1 MGRAG
6 RDKQFF
12 SINQWMFILLLL
24 LLCLLCT
31 GCSVKEQQEAAK
43 ERPEVYIV
51 YDSSRT
57 TNDWDYLYGAID
69 ETGRMVLP
77 LERRNVEVI
86 YDREKGQQLWL
97 QTITVTVDDPSLT
110 AEELYEEENYKHIHY
125 QYQLYDLDGTFLQDL
140 GQRLVVAVYG
150 DYVLYNDGRLESRK
164 TGEVLLEDVGYMM
177 QNGDFYILYDYLDNS
192 CRIADGTMRVLRKY
206 ENCRTLGN
214 GWIVFRQD
222 EKEGVCAA
230 DGTEVVPCSYD
241 EILWCNAAGVDLCI
255 AQKNGQFFVISLEDG
270 AVRYVSA
277 VQDGAQ
283 EMEIVYA
290 DDDVMLMDFSKYQQG
305 EWQQAMQMYDYA
317 GQPLSARYKNI
328 YREYGDD
335 TGCYFIAATTL
346 REPVLLNKEGQVVFE
361 GAPDTWLQIAGNG
374 RLIYS
379 DWKDNKAQLL
389 DLEGNV
395 YGSRDYESMYSPYVY
410 NDSLGTEDEPPLVIG
425 HYRFG
430 GSELCDLLDLNG
442 GILIEKAKNIT
453 VLSEEHFW
461 VEKGFSQGL
470 MDTQGNWLFQQS
482 LFDSAVDE

>member
-6 RDKQFF
+6 REKQFF
-12 SINQWMFILLLL
+12 SINQWLFILLLL
-24 LLCLLCT
+24 LLCLFCT
-31 GCSVKEQQEAAK
+31 GCNAKEQQRSAQK
-43 ERPEVYIV
+43 QPEVYIV

-77 LERRNVEVI
+77 MERRNVEVV

-97 QTITVTVDDPSLT
+97 RTITVTVDDPSLT
-110 AEELYEEENYKHIHY
+110 AEELYDEDNYKHIHY

-140 GQRLVVAVYG
+140 GQRLVVAVHG

-177 QNGDFYILYDYLDNS
+177 QNGDFYILQNQQGDGY
-192 CRIADGTMRVLRKY
+192 RIADGSLKILREY
-206 ENCRTLGN
+206 TDC
-214 GWIVFRQD
+214 WIYGEQWLVVEQD
-222 EKEGVCAA
+222 GKMGVYGL
-230 DGTEVVPCSYD
+230 DGTERIPCDYD
-241 EILWCNAAGVDLCI
+241 KVRGCNAPGVDLCI
-255 AQKNGQFFVISLEDG
+255 AQKGEQFFVISLEDG
-270 AVRYVSA
+270 AVRYASA
-277 VQDGAQ
+277 AQDGVQ

-290 DDDVMLMDFSKYQQG
+290 DDDVMLMDFSRYEQG
-305 EWQQAMQMYDYA
+305 EWQQAMQMYNYEGEA
-317 GQPLSARYKNI
+317 VSERYETI
-328 YREYGDD
+328 YREYTD
-335 TGCYFIAATTL
+335 TDCYFIARDLSRTPL
-346 REPVLLNKEGQVVFE
+346 LLNRQGEVVFE

-389 DLEGNV
+389 DLEGNK
-395 YGSRDYESMYSPYVY
+395 YGSRDYESINSVY
-410 NDSLGTEDEPPLVIG
+410 LYNGSLETEQKPSLLLG
-425 HYRFG
+425 RYRYG

-442 GILIEKAKNIT
+442 NILIEKAKNIA
-453 VLSEEHFW
+453 VLSEDRFW

-470 MDTQGNWLFQQS
+470 MDDQGNWLFQQS

>member
-6 RDKQFF
+6 REKQFF
-12 SINQWMFILLLL
+12 SINQWLFILLLL
-24 LLCLLCT
+24 LLCLFCT
-31 GCSVKEQQEAAK
+31 GCNAKEQQRSAQK
-43 ERPEVYIV
+43 QPEVYIV

-77 LERRNVEVI
+77 MERRNVEVV

-97 QTITVTVDDPSLT
+97 RTITVTVDDPSLT
-110 AEELYEEENYKHIHY
+110 AEELYDEDNYKHIHY

-177 QNGDFYILYDYLDNS
+177 QNGDFYILQNQQGDGY
-192 CRIADGTMRVLRKY
+192 RIADGSLKILREY
-206 ENCRTLGN
+206 TDC
-214 GWIVFRQD
+214 WIYGEQWLVVEQD
-222 EKEGVCAA
+222 GKMGVYGL
-230 DGTEVVPCSYD
+230 DGTERIPCDYD
-241 EILWCNAAGVDLCI
+241 KVRGCNAPGVDLCI
-255 AQKNGQFFVISLEDG
+255 AQKGEQFFVISLEDG
-270 AVRYVSA
+270 AVRYASA
-277 VQDGAQ
+277 AQDGVQ

-290 DDDVMLMDFSKYQQG
+290 DDDVMLMDFSRYEQG
-305 EWQQAMQMYDYA
+305 EWQQAMQMYNYEGEA
-317 GQPLSARYKNI
+317 VSERYETI
-328 YREYGDD
+328 HREYTD
-335 TGCYFIAATTL
+335 TDCYFIARDLSRTPL
-346 REPVLLNKEGQVVFE
+346 LLNRQGEVVFE

-389 DLEGNV
+389 DLEGNK
-395 YGSRDYESMYSPYVY
+395 YGSRDYESINSVY
-410 NDSLGTEDEPPLVIG
+410 LYNGSLETEQKPSLLLG
-425 HYRFG
+425 RYRYG

-442 GILIEKAKNIT
+442 NILIEKAKNIA
-453 VLSEEHFW
+453 VLSEDRFW

-470 MDTQGNWLFQQS
+470 MDDQGNWLFQQS

>member
-69 ETGRMVLP
+69 EAGRMVLP
-77 LERRNVEVI
+77 LERRNVEVV

-270 AVRYVSA
+270 AMWYVSA

-317 GQPLSARYKNI
+317 GQPLSARYENI

-335 TGCYFIAATTL
+335 TGCYFMAATTL

-395 YGSRDYESMYSPYVY
+395 YGSHDYESINSPYVY

-425 HYRFG
+425 HYRYG

>member
-24 LLCLLCT
+24 LLCLLCR

-97 QTITVTVDDPSLT
+97 RTITVTVDDPSLT

-270 AVRYVSA
+270 AMRYVSA

-317 GQPLSARYKNI
+317 GQPLSARYENI

-335 TGCYFIAATTL
+335 TGCYFMAATTL

-425 HYRFG
+425 HYRYG

>member
-6 RDKQFF
+6 REKQFF
-12 SINQWMFILLLL
+12 SINQWLFILLLL
-24 LLCLLCT
+24 LLCLFCT
-31 GCSVKEQQEAAK
+31 GCNAKEQQRSAQK
-43 ERPEVYIV
+43 QPEVYIV

-77 LERRNVEVI
+77 MERRNVEVV

-97 QTITVTVDDPSLT
+97 RTITVTVDDPSLT
-110 AEELYEEENYKHIHY
+110 AEELYDEDNYKHIHY

-140 GQRLVVAVYG
+140 GQRFVVAVYG

-177 QNGDFYILYDYLDNS
+177 QNGDFYILQNQQGDGY
-192 CRIADGTMRVLRKY
+192 RIADGSLKILREY
-206 ENCRTLGN
+206 TDC
-214 GWIVFRQD
+214 WIYGEQWLVVEQD
-222 EKEGVCAA
+222 GKMGVYGL
-230 DGTEVVPCSYD
+230 DGTERIPCDYD
-241 EILWCNAAGVDLCI
+241 KVRGCNAPGVDLCI
-255 AQKNGQFFVISLEDG
+255 AQKGEQFFVISLEDG
-270 AVRYVSA
+270 AVRYASA
-277 VQDGAQ
+277 AQDGVQ

-290 DDDVMLMDFSKYQQG
+290 DDDVMLMDFSRYEQG
-305 EWQQAMQMYDYA
+305 EWQQAMQMYNYEGEA
-317 GQPLSARYKNI
+317 VSERYETI
-328 YREYGDD
+328 YREYTD
-335 TGCYFIAATTL
+335 TDCYFIARDLSRTPL
-346 REPVLLNKEGQVVFE
+346 LLNRQGEVVFE

-389 DLEGNV
+389 DLEGNK
-395 YGSRDYESMYSPYVY
+395 YGSRDYESINSVY
-410 NDSLGTEDEPPLVIG
+410 LYNGSLETEQKPSLLLG
-425 HYRFG
+425 RYRYG

-442 GILIEKAKNIT
+442 NILIEKAKNIA
-453 VLSEEHFW
+453 VLSEDRFW

-470 MDTQGNWLFQQS
+470 MDDQGNWLFQQS

>member
-6 RDKQFF
+6 REKQFF
-12 SINQWMFILLLL
+12 SINQWLFILLLL
-24 LLCLLCT
+24 LLCLFCT
-31 GCSVKEQQEAAK
+31 GCNAKEQQRSAQK
-43 ERPEVYIV
+43 QPEVYIV

-77 LERRNVEVI
+77 MERRNVEVV

-97 QTITVTVDDPSLT
+97 RTITVTVDDPSLT
-110 AEELYEEENYKHIHY
+110 AEELYDEDNYKHIHY

-177 QNGDFYILYDYLDNS
+177 QNGDFYILQNQQGDGY
-192 CRIADGTMRVLRKY
+192 RIADGSLKILREY
-206 ENCRTLGN
+206 TDC
-214 GWIVFRQD
+214 WIYGEQWLVVEQD
-222 EKEGVCAA
+222 GKMGVYGL
-230 DGTEVVPCSYD
+230 DGTERIPCDYD
-241 EILWCNAAGVDLCI
+241 KVRGCNAPGVDLCI
-255 AQKNGQFFVISLEDG
+255 AQKGEQFFVISLEDG
-270 AVRYVSA
+270 AVRYASA
-277 VQDGAQ
+277 AQDGVQ

-290 DDDVMLMDFSKYQQG
+290 DDDVMLMDFSRYEQG
-305 EWQQAMQMYDYA
+305 EWQQAMQMYNYEGEA
-317 GQPLSARYKNI
+317 VSERYETI
-328 YREYGDD
+328 YREYTD
-335 TGCYFIAATTL
+335 TDCYFIARDLSRTPL
-346 REPVLLNKEGQVVFE
+346 LLNRQGEVVFE

-389 DLEGNV
+389 DLEGNK
-395 YGSRDYESMYSPYVY
+395 YGSRDYESINSVY
-410 NDSLGTEDEPPLVIG
+410 LYNGSLETEQKPSLLLG
-425 HYRFG
+425 RYRYG

-442 GILIEKAKNIT
+442 NILIEKAKNIA
-453 VLSEEHFW
+453 VMSEDRFW
-461 VEKGFSQGL
+461 VDKGFSQGL
-470 MDTQGNWLFQQS
+470 MDDQGNWLFQQS

>member
-6 RDKQFF
+6 REKQFF
-12 SINQWMFILLLL
+12 SINQWLFILLLL
-24 LLCLLCT
+24 LLCLFCT
-31 GCSVKEQQEAAK
+31 GCNAKEQQRSAQK
-43 ERPEVYIV
+43 QPEVYIV

-77 LERRNVEVI
+77 MERRNVEVV

-97 QTITVTVDDPSLT
+97 RTITVTVDDPSLT
-110 AEELYEEENYKHIHY
+110 AEELYDEDNYKHIHY

-177 QNGDFYILYDYLDNS
+177 QNGDFYILQNQQGDGY
-192 CRIADGTMRVLRKY
+192 RIADGSLKILREY
-206 ENCRTLGN
+206 TDC
-214 GWIVFRQD
+214 WIYGEQWLVVEQD
-222 EKEGVCAA
+222 GKMGVYGL
-230 DGTEVVPCSYD
+230 DGTERIPCDYD
-241 EILWCNAAGVDLCI
+241 KVRGCNAPGVDLCI
-255 AQKNGQFFVISLEDG
+255 AQKGEQFFVISLEDG
-270 AVRYVSA
+270 AVRYASA
-277 VQDGAQ
+277 AQDGVQ

-290 DDDVMLMDFSKYQQG
+290 DDDVMLMDFSRYEQG
-305 EWQQAMQMYDYA
+305 EWQQAMQMYNYEGEA
-317 GQPLSARYKNI
+317 VSERYETI
-328 YREYGDD
+328 YREYTD
-335 TGCYFIAATTL
+335 TDCYFIARDLSRTPL
-346 REPVLLNKEGQVVFE
+346 LLNRQGEVVFE

-389 DLEGNV
+389 DLEGNK
-395 YGSRDYESMYSPYVY
+395 YGSRDYESINSVY
-410 NDSLGTEDEPPLVIG
+410 LYNGSLETEQKPSLLLG
-425 HYRFG
+425 RYRYG

-442 GILIEKAKNIT
+442 NILIEKAKNIA
-453 VLSEEHFW
+453 VMSEDRFW

-470 MDTQGNWLFQQS
+470 MDDQGNWLFQQS

>member
-1 MGRAG
+1 M
-6 RDKQFF
+6 
-12 SINQWMFILLLL
+12 
-24 LLCLLCT
+24 
-31 GCSVKEQQEAAK
+31 
-43 ERPEVYIV
+43 
-51 YDSSRT
+51 
-57 TNDWDYLYGAID
+57 
-69 ETGRMVLP
+69 
-77 LERRNVEVI
+77 
-86 YDREKGQQLWL
+86 
-97 QTITVTVDDPSLT
+97 
-110 AEELYEEENYKHIHY
+110 
-125 QYQLYDLDGTFLQDL
+125 
-140 GQRLVVAVYG
+140 
-150 DYVLYNDGRLESRK
+150 
-164 TGEVLLEDVGYMM
+164 
-177 QNGDFYILYDYLDNS
+177 
-192 CRIADGTMRVLRKY
+192 
-206 ENCRTLGN
+206 
-214 GWIVFRQD
+214 
-222 EKEGVCAA
+222 
-230 DGTEVVPCSYD
+230 
-241 EILWCNAAGVDLCI
+241 
-255 AQKNGQFFVISLEDG
+255 
-270 AVRYVSA
+270 RYVSA

-317 GQPLSARYKNI
+317 GQPLSARYENI

-335 TGCYFIAATTL
+335 TGCYFMAATTL

-425 HYRFG
+425 HYRYG

>member
-97 QTITVTVDDPSLT
+97 RTITVTVDDPSLT

-270 AVRYVSA
+270 AMRYVSA

-317 GQPLSARYKNI
+317 GQPLSARYENI

-335 TGCYFIAATTL
+335 TGCYFMAATTL

-425 HYRFG
+425 HYRYG

-470 MDTQGNWLFQQS
+470 MDIQGNWLFQQS

>member
-69 ETGRMVLP
+69 EAGRMVLP
-77 LERRNVEVI
+77 LERRNVEVV

-270 AVRYVSA
+270 AMRYVSA

-317 GQPLSARYKNI
+317 GQPLSARYENI

-335 TGCYFIAATTL
+335 TGCYFMAATTL

-395 YGSRDYESMYSPYVY
+395 YGSHDYESINSPYVY

-425 HYRFG
+425 HYRYG

>member
-6 RDKQFF
+6 REKQFF
-12 SINQWMFILLLL
+12 SINQWLFILLLL
-24 LLCLLCT
+24 LLCLFCT
-31 GCSVKEQQEAAK
+31 GCNAKEQQRSAQK
-43 ERPEVYIV
+43 QPEVYIV

-77 LERRNVEVI
+77 MERRNVEVV

-97 QTITVTVDDPSLT
+97 RTITVTVDDPSLT
-110 AEELYEEENYKHIHY
+110 AEELYDEDNYKHIHY

-177 QNGDFYILYDYLDNS
+177 QNGDFYILQNQQGDGY
-192 CRIADGTMRVLRKY
+192 RIADGSLKILREY
-206 ENCRTLGN
+206 TDC
-214 GWIVFRQD
+214 WIYGEQWLVVEQD
-222 EKEGVCAA
+222 GKMGVYGL
-230 DGTEVVPCSYD
+230 DGTERIPCDYD
-241 EILWCNAAGVDLCI
+241 KIRGCNAPGVDLCI
-255 AQKNGQFFVISLEDG
+255 AQKGEQFFVISLEDG
-270 AVRYVSA
+270 AVRYASA
-277 VQDGAQ
+277 AQDGVQ

-290 DDDVMLMDFSKYQQG
+290 DDDVMLMDFSRYEQG
-305 EWQQAMQMYDYA
+305 EWQQAMQMYNYEGEA
-317 GQPLSARYKNI
+317 VSERYETI
-328 YREYGDD
+328 YREYTD
-335 TGCYFIAATTL
+335 TDCYFIARDLSRTPL
-346 REPVLLNKEGQVVFE
+346 LLNRQGEVVFE

-389 DLEGNV
+389 DLEGNK
-395 YGSRDYESMYSPYVY
+395 YGSRDYESINSVY
-410 NDSLGTEDEPPLVIG
+410 LYNGSLETEQKPSLLLG
-425 HYRFG
+425 RYRYG

-442 GILIEKAKNIT
+442 NILIEKAKNIA
-453 VLSEEHFW
+453 VMSEDRFW

-470 MDTQGNWLFQQS
+470 MDDQGNWLFQQS

>member
-69 ETGRMVLP
+69 EAGRMVLP
-77 LERRNVEVI
+77 LERRNVEVV

-192 CRIADGTMRVLRKY
+192 CRIVDGTMRVLRKY

-270 AVRYVSA
+270 AMWYVSA

-317 GQPLSARYKNI
+317 GQPLSARYENI

-335 TGCYFIAATTL
+335 TGCYFMAATTL

-395 YGSRDYESMYSPYVY
+395 YGSHDYESINSPYVY

-425 HYRFG
+425 HYRYG

>member
-97 QTITVTVDDPSLT
+97 RTITVTVDDPSLT

-270 AVRYVSA
+270 AMRYVSA
-277 VQDGAQ
+277 VQGGAQ

-317 GQPLSARYKNI
+317 GQPLSARYENI

-335 TGCYFIAATTL
+335 TGCYFMAATTL

-425 HYRFG
+425 HYRYG

>member
-77 LERRNVEVI
+77 LERRNVEVV

-177 QNGDFYILYDYLDNS
+177 QNGDFYILQNQQGDGY
-192 CRIADGTMRVLRKY
+192 RIADGSLKILREY
-206 ENCRTLGN
+206 TDC
-214 GWIVFRQD
+214 WIYGEQWLVVEQD
-222 EKEGVCAA
+222 GKMGVYGL
-230 DGTEVVPCSYD
+230 DGTERIPCDYD
-241 EILWCNAAGVDLCI
+241 KVRGCNAPGVDLCI
-255 AQKNGQFFVISLEDG
+255 AQKGEQFFVISLEDG
-270 AVRYVSA
+270 AVRYASA
-277 VQDGAQ
+277 AQDGVQ

-290 DDDVMLMDFSKYQQG
+290 DDDVMLMDFSRYEQG
-305 EWQQAMQMYDYA
+305 EWQQAMQMYNYEGEA
-317 GQPLSARYKNI
+317 VSERYETI
-328 YREYGDD
+328 YREYTD
-335 TGCYFIAATTL
+335 TDCYFIARDLSRTPL
-346 REPVLLNKEGQVVFE
+346 LLNRQGEVVFE

-389 DLEGNV
+389 DLEGNK
-395 YGSRDYESMYSPYVY
+395 YGSRDYESINSVY
-410 NDSLGTEDEPPLVIG
+410 LYNGSLETEQKPSLLLG
-425 HYRFG
+425 RYRYG

-442 GILIEKAKNIT
+442 NILIEKAKNIA
-453 VLSEEHFW
+453 VMSEDRFW

-470 MDTQGNWLFQQS
+470 MDDQGNWLFQQS

>member
-6 RDKQFF
+6 REKQFF
-12 SINQWMFILLLL
+12 SINQWLFILLLL
-24 LLCLLCT
+24 LLCLFCT
-31 GCSVKEQQEAAK
+31 GCNAKEQQRSAQK
-43 ERPEVYIV
+43 QPEVYIV

-77 LERRNVEVI
+77 MERRNVEVV

-97 QTITVTVDDPSLT
+97 RTITVTVDDPSLT
-110 AEELYEEENYKHIHY
+110 AEELYDEDNYKHIHY

-177 QNGDFYILYDYLDNS
+177 QNGDFYILQNQQGDGY
-192 CRIADGTMRVLRKY
+192 RIADGSLKILREY
-206 ENCRTLGN
+206 TDC
-214 GWIVFRQD
+214 WIYGEQWLVVEQD
-222 EKEGVCAA
+222 GKMGVYGL
-230 DGTEVVPCSYD
+230 DGTERIPCDYD
-241 EILWCNAAGVDLCI
+241 KVRGCNAPGVDLCI
-255 AQKNGQFFVISLEDG
+255 AQKGEQFFVISLEDG
-270 AVRYVSA
+270 AVRYASA
-277 VQDGAQ
+277 AQDGVQ

-290 DDDVMLMDFSKYQQG
+290 DDDVMLMDFSRYEQG
-305 EWQQAMQMYDYA
+305 EWQQAMQMYNYEGEA
-317 GQPLSARYKNI
+317 VSERYETI
-328 YREYGDD
+328 YREYTD
-335 TGCYFIAATTL
+335 TDCYFIARDLSRTPL
-346 REPVLLNKEGQVVFE
+346 LLNRQGEVVFE
-361 GAPDTWLQIAGNG
+361 GAPDPWLQIAGNG

-389 DLEGNV
+389 DLEGNK
-395 YGSRDYESMYSPYVY
+395 YGSRDYESINSVY
-410 NDSLGTEDEPPLVIG
+410 LYNGSLETEQKPSLLLG
-425 HYRFG
+425 RYRYG

-442 GILIEKAKNIT
+442 NILIEKAKNIA
-453 VLSEEHFW
+453 VLSEDRFW

-470 MDTQGNWLFQQS
+470 MDDQGNWLFQQS

>member
-6 RDKQFF
+6 REKQFF
-12 SINQWMFILLLL
+12 SINQWLFILLLL
-24 LLCLLCT
+24 LLCLFCT
-31 GCSVKEQQEAAK
+31 GCNAKEQQRSAQK
-43 ERPEVYIV
+43 QPEVYIV

-77 LERRNVEVI
+77 MERRNVEVV

-97 QTITVTVDDPSLT
+97 RTITVTVDDPSLT
-110 AEELYEEENYKHIHY
+110 AEELYDEDNYKHIHY

-177 QNGDFYILYDYLDNS
+177 QNGDFYILQNQQGDGY
-192 CRIADGTMRVLRKY
+192 RIADGSLKILREY
-206 ENCRTLGN
+206 TDC
-214 GWIVFRQD
+214 WIYGEQWLVVEQD
-222 EKEGVCAA
+222 GKMGVYGL
-230 DGTEVVPCSYD
+230 DGTERIPCDYD
-241 EILWCNAAGVDLCI
+241 KVRGCNAPGVDLCI
-255 AQKNGQFFVISLEDG
+255 AQKGEQFFVISLEDG
-270 AVRYVSA
+270 AVRYASA
-277 VQDGAQ
+277 AQDGVQ

-290 DDDVMLMDFSKYQQG
+290 DDDVMLMDFSRYEQG
-305 EWQQAMQMYDYA
+305 EWQQAMQMYNYEGEA
-317 GQPLSARYKNI
+317 VSERYETI
-328 YREYGDD
+328 YREYTD
-335 TGCYFIAATTL
+335 TDCYFIARDLSRTPL
-346 REPVLLNKEGQVVFE
+346 LLNRQGEVVFE

-389 DLEGNV
+389 DLEGNK
-395 YGSRDYESMYSPYVY
+395 YGSRDYESINSVY
-410 NDSLGTEDEPPLVIG
+410 LYNGSLETEQKPSLLLG
-425 HYRFG
+425 RYRYG
-430 GSELCDLLDLNG
+430 GSELFDLLDLNG
-442 GILIEKAKNIT
+442 NILIEKAKNIA
-453 VLSEEHFW
+453 LMSEDRFW

-470 MDTQGNWLFQQS
+470 MDDQGNWLFQQS

>member
-6 RDKQFF
+6 REKQFF
-12 SINQWMFILLLL
+12 SINQWLFILLLL
-24 LLCLLCT
+24 LLCLFCT
-31 GCSVKEQQEAAK
+31 GCNAKEQQRSAQK
-43 ERPEVYIV
+43 QPEVYIV

-77 LERRNVEVI
+77 MERRNVEVV

-97 QTITVTVDDPSLT
+97 RTITVTVDDPSLT
-110 AEELYEEENYKHIHY
+110 AEELYDEDNYKHIHY

-177 QNGDFYILYDYLDNS
+177 QNGDFYILQNQQGDGY
-192 CRIADGTMRVLRKY
+192 RIADGSLKILREY
-206 ENCRTLGN
+206 TDC
-214 GWIVFRQD
+214 WIYGEQWLVVEQD
-222 EKEGVCAA
+222 GKMGVYGL
-230 DGTEVVPCSYD
+230 DGTERIPCDYD
-241 EILWCNAAGVDLCI
+241 KVRGCNAPGVDLCI
-255 AQKNGQFFVISLEDG
+255 AQKGEQFFVISLEDG
-270 AVRYVSA
+270 AVRYASA
-277 VQDGAQ
+277 AQDGVQ

-290 DDDVMLMDFSKYQQG
+290 DDDVMLMDFSRYEQG
-305 EWQQAMQMYDYA
+305 EWQQAMQMYNYEGEA
-317 GQPLSARYKNI
+317 VSERYETI
-328 YREYGDD
+328 YREYTD
-335 TGCYFIAATTL
+335 TDCYFIARDLSRTPL
-346 REPVLLNKEGQVVFE
+346 LLNRQGEVVFE

-389 DLEGNV
+389 DLEGNK
-395 YGSRDYESMYSPYVY
+395 YGSRDYESINSVY
-410 NDSLGTEDEPPLVIG
+410 LYNGSLETEQKPSLLLG
-425 HYRFG
+425 RYRYG

-442 GILIEKAKNIT
+442 NILIEKAKNIA
-453 VLSEEHFW
+453 VLSEDRFW

-470 MDTQGNWLFQQS
+470 MDDQGNWLFQQS

>member
-6 RDKQFF
+6 REKQFF
-12 SINQWMFILLLL
+12 SINQWLFILLLL
-24 LLCLLCT
+24 LLCLFCT
-31 GCSVKEQQEAAK
+31 GCNAKEQQRSAQK
-43 ERPEVYIV
+43 QPEVYIV

-77 LERRNVEVI
+77 MERRNVAVV

-97 QTITVTVDDPSLT
+97 RTITVTVDDPSLT
-110 AEELYEEENYKHIHY
+110 AEELYDEDNYKHIHY

-177 QNGDFYILYDYLDNS
+177 QNGDFYILQNQQGDGY
-192 CRIADGTMRVLRKY
+192 RIADGSLKILREY
-206 ENCRTLGN
+206 TDC
-214 GWIVFRQD
+214 WIYGEQWLVVEQD
-222 EKEGVCAA
+222 GKMGVYGL
-230 DGTEVVPCSYD
+230 DGTERIPCDYD
-241 EILWCNAAGVDLCI
+241 KVRGCNAPGVDLCI
-255 AQKNGQFFVISLEDG
+255 AQKGEQFFVISLEDG
-270 AVRYVSA
+270 AVRYASA
-277 VQDGAQ
+277 AQDGVQ

-290 DDDVMLMDFSKYQQG
+290 DDDVMLMDFSRYEQG
-305 EWQQAMQMYDYA
+305 EWQQAMQMYNYEGEA
-317 GQPLSARYKNI
+317 VSERYETI
-328 YREYGDD
+328 YREYTD
-335 TGCYFIAATTL
+335 TDCYFIARDLSRTPL
-346 REPVLLNKEGQVVFE
+346 LLNRQGEVVFE

-389 DLEGNV
+389 DLEGNK
-395 YGSRDYESMYSPYVY
+395 YGSRDYESINSVY
-410 NDSLGTEDEPPLVIG
+410 LYNGSLETEQKPSLLLG
-425 HYRFG
+425 RYRYG

-442 GILIEKAKNIT
+442 NILIEKAKNIA
-453 VLSEEHFW
+453 VMSEDRFW

-470 MDTQGNWLFQQS
+470 MDDQGNWLFQQS

>member
-6 RDKQFF
+6 REKQFF
-12 SINQWMFILLLL
+12 SINQWLFILLLL
-24 LLCLLCT
+24 LLCLFCT
-31 GCSVKEQQEAAK
+31 GCNAKEQQRSAQK
-43 ERPEVYIV
+43 QPEVYIV

-77 LERRNVEVI
+77 MERRNVEVV

-97 QTITVTVDDPSLT
+97 RTITVTVDDPSLT
-110 AEELYEEENYKHIHY
+110 AEELYEEDDYKHIHY
-125 QYQLYDLDGTFLQDL
+125 RYQLYDLDGTFLQDL

-177 QNGDFYILYDYLDNS
+177 QNGDFYILYDYLDSS

-290 DDDVMLMDFSKYQQG
+290 DDDVMLMDFSRYEQG
-305 EWQQAMQMYDYA
+305 EWQQAMQMYNYEGEA
-317 GQPLSARYKNI
+317 VSERYETI
-328 YREYGDD
+328 YREYTD
-335 TGCYFIAATTL
+335 TDCYFIARDLSRTPL
-346 REPVLLNKEGQVVFE
+346 LLNRQGEVVFE

-389 DLEGNV
+389 DLEGNK
-395 YGSRDYESMYSPYVY
+395 YGSRDYESINSVY
-410 NDSLGTEDEPPLVIG
+410 LYNGSLETEQKPSLLLG
-425 HYRFG
+425 RYRYG

-442 GILIEKAKNIT
+442 NILIEKAKNIA
-453 VLSEEHFW
+453 VLSEDRFW

-470 MDTQGNWLFQQS
+470 MDDQGNWLFQQS

>member
-270 AVRYVSA
+270 AMRYVSA

-317 GQPLSARYKNI
+317 GQPLSARYENI

-335 TGCYFIAATTL
+335 TGCYFMAATTL
-346 REPVLLNKEGQVVFE
+346 REPVLLNKKGQVVFE

-425 HYRFG
+425 HYRYG

>member
-97 QTITVTVDDPSLT
+97 RTITVTVDDPSLT

-164 TGEVLLEDVGYMM
+164 TGELLLEDVGYMM

-270 AVRYVSA
+270 AMRYVSA

-317 GQPLSARYKNI
+317 GQPLSARYENI

-335 TGCYFIAATTL
+335 TGCYFMAATTL
-346 REPVLLNKEGQVVFE
+346 REPVLLNKKGQVVFE

-410 NDSLGTEDEPPLVIG
+410 NDSLGTEGEPPLVIG
-425 HYRFG
+425 HYRYG

>member
-6 RDKQFF
+6 REKQFF
-12 SINQWMFILLLL
+12 SINQWLFILLLL
-24 LLCLLCT
+24 LLCLFCT
-31 GCSVKEQQEAAK
+31 GCNAKEQQRSAQK
-43 ERPEVYIV
+43 QPEVYIV

-77 LERRNVEVI
+77 MERRNVEVV
-86 YDREKGQQLWL
+86 YDIEKGQQLWL
-97 QTITVTVDDPSLT
+97 RTITVTVDDPSLT
-110 AEELYEEENYKHIHY
+110 AEELYDEDNYKHIHY

-177 QNGDFYILYDYLDNS
+177 QNGDFYILQNQQGDGY
-192 CRIADGTMRVLRKY
+192 RIADGSLKILREY
-206 ENCRTLGN
+206 TDC
-214 GWIVFRQD
+214 WIYGEQWLVVEQD
-222 EKEGVCAA
+222 GKMGVYGL
-230 DGTEVVPCSYD
+230 DGTERIPCDYD
-241 EILWCNAAGVDLCI
+241 KVRGCNAPGVDLCI
-255 AQKNGQFFVISLEDG
+255 AQKGEQFFVISLEDG
-270 AVRYVSA
+270 AVRYASA
-277 VQDGAQ
+277 AQDGVQ

-290 DDDVMLMDFSKYQQG
+290 DDDVMLMDFSRYEQG
-305 EWQQAMQMYDYA
+305 EWQQAMQMYNYEGEA
-317 GQPLSARYKNI
+317 VSERYETI
-328 YREYGDD
+328 YREYTD
-335 TGCYFIAATTL
+335 TDCYFIARDLSRTPL
-346 REPVLLNKEGQVVFE
+346 LLNRQGEVVFE

-389 DLEGNV
+389 DLEGNK
-395 YGSRDYESMYSPYVY
+395 YGSRDYESINSVY
-410 NDSLGTEDEPPLVIG
+410 LYNGSLETEQKPSLLLG
-425 HYRFG
+425 RYRYG

-442 GILIEKAKNIT
+442 NILIEKAKNIA
-453 VLSEEHFW
+453 VMSEDRFW

-470 MDTQGNWLFQQS
+470 MDDQGNWLFQQS

>member
-6 RDKQFF
+6 REKQFF
-12 SINQWMFILLLL
+12 SINQWLFILLLL
-24 LLCLLCT
+24 LLCLFCT
-31 GCSVKEQQEAAK
+31 GCNAKEQQRSAQK
-43 ERPEVYIV
+43 QPEVYIV
-51 YDSSRT
+51 YDCSRT

-77 LERRNVEVI
+77 MERRNVEVV

-97 QTITVTVDDPSLT
+97 RTITVTVDDPSLT
-110 AEELYEEENYKHIHY
+110 AEELYDEDNYKHIHY

-177 QNGDFYILYDYLDNS
+177 QNGDFYILQNQQGDGY
-192 CRIADGTMRVLRKY
+192 RIADGSLKILREY
-206 ENCRTLGN
+206 TDC
-214 GWIVFRQD
+214 WIYGEQWLVVEQD
-222 EKEGVCAA
+222 GKMGVYGL
-230 DGTEVVPCSYD
+230 DGTERIPCDYD
-241 EILWCNAAGVDLCI
+241 KVRGCNAPGVDLCI
-255 AQKNGQFFVISLEDG
+255 AQKGEQFFVISLEDG
-270 AVRYVSA
+270 AVRYASA
-277 VQDGAQ
+277 AQDGVQ

-290 DDDVMLMDFSKYQQG
+290 DDDVMLMDFSRYEQG
-305 EWQQAMQMYDYA
+305 EWQQAMQMYNYEGEA
-317 GQPLSARYKNI
+317 VSERYETI
-328 YREYGDD
+328 YREYTD
-335 TGCYFIAATTL
+335 TDCYFIARDLSRTPL
-346 REPVLLNKEGQVVFE
+346 LLNRQGEVVFE

-389 DLEGNV
+389 DLEGNK
-395 YGSRDYESMYSPYVY
+395 YGSRDYESINSVY
-410 NDSLGTEDEPPLVIG
+410 LYNGSLETEQKPSLLLG
-425 HYRFG
+425 RYRYG

-442 GILIEKAKNIT
+442 NILIEKAKNIA
-453 VLSEEHFW
+453 VLSEDRFW

-470 MDTQGNWLFQQS
+470 MDDQGNWLFQQS

>member
-97 QTITVTVDDPSLT
+97 RTITVTVDDPSLT

-177 QNGDFYILYDYLDNS
+177 QNGDYYILYDYLDNS

-270 AVRYVSA
+270 AMRYVSA

-317 GQPLSARYKNI
+317 GQPLSARYENI

-335 TGCYFIAATTL
+335 TGCYFMAATTL

-425 HYRFG
+425 HYRYG

>member
-6 RDKQFF
+6 REKQFF
-12 SINQWMFILLLL
+12 SINQWLFILLLL
-24 LLCLLCT
+24 LLCLFCT
-31 GCSVKEQQEAAK
+31 GCNAKEQQRSAQK
-43 ERPEVYIV
+43 QPEVYIV

-77 LERRNVEVI
+77 MERRNVEVV

-97 QTITVTVDDPSLT
+97 RTITVTVDDPSLT
-110 AEELYEEENYKHIHY
+110 EEELYDEDNYKHIHY

-177 QNGDFYILYDYLDNS
+177 QNGDFYILQNQQGDGY
-192 CRIADGTMRVLRKY
+192 RIADGSLKILREY
-206 ENCRTLGN
+206 TDC
-214 GWIVFRQD
+214 WIYGEQWLVVEQD
-222 EKEGVCAA
+222 GKMGVYGL
-230 DGTEVVPCSYD
+230 DGTERIPCDYD
-241 EILWCNAAGVDLCI
+241 KVRGCNAPGVDLCI
-255 AQKNGQFFVISLEDG
+255 AQKGEQFFVISLEDG
-270 AVRYVSA
+270 AVRYASA
-277 VQDGAQ
+277 AQDGVQ

-290 DDDVMLMDFSKYQQG
+290 DDDVMLMDFSRYEQG
-305 EWQQAMQMYDYA
+305 EWQQAMQMYNYEGEA
-317 GQPLSARYKNI
+317 VSERYETI
-328 YREYGDD
+328 YREYTD
-335 TGCYFIAATTL
+335 TDCYFIARDLSRTPL
-346 REPVLLNKEGQVVFE
+346 LLNRQGEVVFE

-389 DLEGNV
+389 DLEGNK
-395 YGSRDYESMYSPYVY
+395 YGSRDYESINSVY
-410 NDSLGTEDEPPLVIG
+410 LYNGSLETEQKPSLLLG
-425 HYRFG
+425 RYRYG

-442 GILIEKAKNIT
+442 NILIEKAKNIA
-453 VLSEEHFW
+453 VMSEDRFW

-470 MDTQGNWLFQQS
+470 MDDQGNWLFQQS

>member
-6 RDKQFF
+6 REKQFF
-12 SINQWMFILLLL
+12 SINQWLFILLLL

-77 LERRNVEVI
+77 MERRNVEVV

-97 QTITVTVDDPSLT
+97 RTITVTVDDPSLT
-110 AEELYEEENYKHIHY
+110 AEELYDEDNYKHIHY

-150 DYVLYNDGRLESRK
+150 DYVLYNDGRLENRK
-164 TGEVLLEDVGYMM
+164 NGEVLLDDVGYMM
-177 QNGDFYILYDYLDNS
+177 QNGDFYILQNQQDGGY
-192 CRIADGTMRVLRKY
+192 RIADGSLKILREY
-206 ENCRTLGN
+206 TDC
-214 GWIVFRQD
+214 WIYGEQWLVVEQD
-222 EKEGVCAA
+222 GKMGVYGL
-230 DGTEVVPCSYD
+230 DGTERIPCDYD
-241 EILWCNAAGVDLCI
+241 KVRGCNAPGVDLCI
-255 AQKNGQFFVISLEDG
+255 AQKGEQFFVISLEDG
-270 AVRYVSA
+270 AVLYASA
-277 VQDGAQ
+277 AQDGVQ

-290 DDDVMLMDFSKYQQG
+290 DDDVMLMDFSRYEQG
-305 EWQQAMQMYDYA
+305 EWQQAMQMYNYEGEA
-317 GQPLSARYKNI
+317 VSERYETI
-328 YREYGDD
+328 YREYTD
-335 TGCYFIAATTL
+335 TDCYFIARDLSRTPL
-346 REPVLLNKEGQVVFE
+346 LLNRQGEVVFE

-389 DLEGNV
+389 DLEGNK
-395 YGSRDYESMYSPYVY
+395 YGSRDYESINSVY
-410 NDSLGTEDEPPLVIG
+410 LYNGSLETEQKPSLLLG
-425 HYRFG
+425 RYRYG

-442 GILIEKAKNIT
+442 NILIEKAKNIA
-453 VLSEEHFW
+453 VMSEDRFW

-470 MDTQGNWLFQQS
+470 MDDQGNWLFQQS